1 MKKESRIQNVHPT
14 DYQGQHFRSTLEAK
28 TAETLDAMGVSYR
41 YEERKITLQEGF
53 RTPYQKDKVRAI
65 TYTPDFEI
73 GPLMLECKGFETP
86 EWKIKKKM
94 LFKYLAENEPETIFY
109 QIKDNKK
116 QLLTALDP
124 HWQCLGY
131 TFQVTPQPKKKS
143 RVGSDDTATP
153 LFFDSIQE
161 AMSELHLNGKSIG
174 AILASLTGKKEYV
187 YGYNWKLKQLKN

>member
-1 MKKESRIQNVHPT
+1 
-14 DYQGQHFRSTLEAK
+14 
-28 TAETLDAMGVSYR
+28 MGISYR
-41 YEERKITLQEGF
+41 YEDRKITLQEGF
-53 RTPYQKDKVRAI
+53 RSPYQKDKVRAI

-73 GPLMLECKGFETP
+73 GSLMLECKGFETP
-86 EWKIKKKM
+86 EWKIKKKL

-116 QLLTALDP
+116 QLLTVLDP
-124 HWQCLGY
+124 HWQYLGY

-143 RVGSDDTATP
+143 RVVSDSTTAP
-153 LFFDSIQE
+153 LFFNSLSE
-161 AMSELHLNGKSIG
+161 AMDELNLKNKPIG

>member
-1 MKKESRIQNVHPT
+1 MKKESRIQNVHPGE
-14 DYQGQHFRSTLEAK
+14 YKGQQFRSKLEVQ
-28 TAETLDAMGVSYR
+28 TAQTLDAMGVSYR

-53 RTPYQKDKVRAI
+53 RTPYQKNKVRAI

-73 GPLMLECKGFETP
+73 GSLMLECKGFETP

-109 QIKDNKK
+109 QIRDSKK

-131 TFQVTPQPKKKS
+131 NFQVTPQPKKRK
-143 RVGSDDTATP
+143 GCSDNTAP
-153 LFFDSIQE
+153 LFFDSLQE
-161 AMSELHLNGKSIG
+161 AMSELKLNGKSIG